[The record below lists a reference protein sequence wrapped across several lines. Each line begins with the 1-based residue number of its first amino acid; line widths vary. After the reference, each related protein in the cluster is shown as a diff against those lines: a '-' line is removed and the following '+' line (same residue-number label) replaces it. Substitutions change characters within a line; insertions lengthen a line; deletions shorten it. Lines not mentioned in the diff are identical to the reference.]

1 MSIIKPG
8 RILKPVYELTR
19 SGTGW
24 KRVIPSRSRGLD
36 HRGPQTPGADIMHDI
51 KSKNYIFESFPLHHK
66 LLSCWM
72 SIVYYMGVCYP
83 S

>member
-8 RILKPVYELTR
+8 RILKPVFELTR

-36 HRGPQTPGADIMHDI
+36 HRGPQMPGADIMHDI
-51 KSKNYIFESFPLHHK
+51 K
-66 LLSCWM
+66 
-72 SIVYYMGVCYP
+72 
-83 S
+83 